1 MGTVKYRAKQAI
13 QSEEENG
20 SSQEWFPEEK
30 EVRVGDKNRFGRDRT
45 VKGETL
51 LNLQGHINITVKTRF
66 TLSKYYLDRNN
77 S

>member
-1 MGTVKYRAKQAI
+1 MGAVKYRAKQAI

-30 EVRVGDKNRFGRDRT
+30 EVRVGDKNRFRRDRT

-51 LNLQGHINITVKTRF
+51 LNLQGQN
-66 TLSKYYLDRNN
+66 
-77 S
+77 